1 LPRAARAHSGPDPAV
16 AGTCW
21 FSTTRPSPRPGVSGG
36 DRGGIIEHYCAIRWA
51 LQQAGRAYGATR
63 KGRESEADEKFRRGG
78 FSCRVV
84 SRDFL
89 ADFFVSPEAWSFDSG
104 GCCCLGLAQPHH
116 TLLPSHALSMTAKT
130 AVACNVVQAQ
140 VVPAQRAAGVR
151 HIGPFLHVV
160 LIGWQP
166 LQQLPPTLPRAP
178 TPAFSHL
185 TLV

>member
-1 LPRAARAHSGPDPAV
+1 MPRAARAHSGPDPAV

-36 DRGGIIEHYCAIRWA
+36 GRGGIREHYCAIRWA

-89 ADFFVSPEAWSFDSG
+89 ADFFVSPEACRHQTWSRLTTTVAPPGPDPDLAGSADEPPVGHASG
-104 GCCCLGLAQPHH
+104 NISMPDVNSKVRGWLRKAAKQAH
-116 TLLPSHALSMTAKT
+116 TWH
-130 AVACNVVQAQ
+130 C
-140 VVPAQRAAGVR
+140 
-151 HIGPFLHVV
+151 
-160 LIGWQP
+160 
-166 LQQLPPTLPRAP
+166 
-178 TPAFSHL
+178 
-185 TLV
+185 